1 MEEGLWQINPN
12 LIKNLRYYVSLMP
25 DRYRRE
31 LLENTYIPTP
41 MGSDLDY
48 EKWKDYNFWIVVGRD
63 VLKEKPSWDIYGEE
77 NLPPFDDDT
86 NTYYFLLFFFSAF
99 KRSPEEVEGWQVK
112 EWIGRCL
119 IDVWKEDPSITPY
132 ASKLRGSNLWPKD
145 VSEMEYD
152 DGLWDDNLVDRDLLS
167 DAEGIINPNAILN
180 ARDWDS
186 LGLSESRQSGLYQL
200 FISPVFDLLGKGN
213 ITFDDYMKYPAQHTI
228 RRSMIDKE
236 AYMENAK
243 EMFFK
248 TPGLWRMNETT
259 YKRSYNQFQD
269 YWSQYSFVIPIGFLS
284 RKEDSVRFM
293 NYSLKSFENLK

>member
-25 DRYRRE
+25 NAYRRE
-31 LLENTYIPTP
+31 LLEYTYIPTP
-41 MGSDLDY
+41 MGGDFQYD
-48 EKWKDYNFWIVVGRD
+48 EWKDYNFDGRYN
-63 VLKEKPSWDIYGEE
+63 LKKKPSWDIYDEE
-77 NLPPFDDDT
+77 NLPPFDDDI

-99 KRSPEEVEGWQVK
+99 KRSPVDVEGWQVV
-112 EWIGRCL
+112 EWMGRCL

-145 VSEMEYD
+145 VSEMGYG

-180 ARDWDS
+180 ARDYDN

-213 ITFDDYMKYPAQHTI
+213 IPFDAYMKYPAQHFI
-228 RRSMIDKE
+228 RTSMIDKE

-259 YKRSYNQFQD
+259 YKRSYNKFQE
-269 YWSQYSFVIPIGFLS
+269 YWSQYNYLIPIGFLS
-284 RKEDSVRFM
+284 RNEDSLRFM

>member
-31 LLENTYIPTP
+31 LLEHTYIPTP

-48 EKWKDYNFWIVVGRD
+48 EEWKDYNFNGRYN
-63 VLKEKPSWDIYGEE
+63 LRKKPSRDLDAYH
-77 NLPPFDDDT
+77 DDT

-99 KRSPEEVEGWQVK
+99 KRSPVEVEEWQVK

-180 ARDWDS
+180 ARDYGN

-213 ITFDDYMKYPAQHTI
+213 IPFDAYMKYPAQHTI

-248 TPGLWRMNETT
+248 TQGLWKMNEGR
-259 YKRSYNQFQD
+259 YNWYSKRSYNQFED
-269 YWSQYSFVIPIGFLS
+269 YWGQYNYLIPIGFLS
-284 RKEDSVRFM
+284 REEDSVRFM

>member
-25 DRYRRE
+25 NAYRRE
-31 LLENTYIPTP
+31 LLEYTYIPTP
-41 MGSDLDY
+41 MGGDFQYD
-48 EKWKDYNFWIVVGRD
+48 EWRDYNFDGRYN
-63 VLKEKPSWDIYGEE
+63 LKKKPFIGREE
-77 NLPPFDDDT
+77 LIHEMEPFDEDI

-152 DGLWDDNLVDRDLLS
+152 DELWDDNLVDRDLLS

-213 ITFDDYMKYPAQHTI
+213 IPFDVYMKYPGYHFI
-228 RRSMIDKE
+228 RTSMIDKE

-269 YWSQYSFVIPIGFLS
+269 YWSQYSFLIPIGFLS